1 LARGRKERRFTL
13 MENSEHLREKLPWFP
28 KIDYSICLS
37 DLKCLNFCPAEVFE
51 WDRDSGR
58 PVVAHPYRCVPGCDS
73 CARNC
78 DTGALSLPTPSEV
91 RTALRRLRAEATL
104 ER

>member
-1 LARGRKERRFTL
+1 

-51 WDRDSGR
+51 WDRNSGR

-73 CARNC
+73 CAQLC
-78 DTGALSLPTPSEV
+78 HEKAISFPSKEEF
-91 RTALRRLRAEATL
+91 RQAMRRLRADA
-104 ER
+104 RNASASPGISS